1 MITKENF
8 DKLRIEL
15 SVKSK
20 NGLDFTFSAAIV
32 WLLIAYIWILSY
44 QAYDKSVL
52 TFIVGSLLLPL
63 AFLLS
68 KVFKTTW
75 TNKDN
80 PLQPLGL

>member
-32 WLLIAYIWILSY
+32 WLLIRIIYGY
-44 QAYDKSVL
+44 
-52 TFIVGSLLLPL
+52 
-63 AFLLS
+63 
-68 KVFKTTW
+68 
-75 TNKDN
+75 
-80 PLQPLGL
+80 